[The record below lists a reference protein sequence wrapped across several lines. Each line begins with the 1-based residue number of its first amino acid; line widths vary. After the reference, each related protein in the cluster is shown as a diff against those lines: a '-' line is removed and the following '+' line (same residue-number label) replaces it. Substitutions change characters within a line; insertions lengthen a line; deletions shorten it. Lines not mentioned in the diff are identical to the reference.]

1 VTMHKLYTV
10 PEERIEEEVSRELTI
25 PLIEVREDEFEAYI
39 KERDLADFNERDKKI
54 LLAMSVVEQKQNWL
68 IYAIQIANRQMR
80 HLQAETIRQRKVN
93 EKQELQQKLDG
104 WKWGLIKWIGM
115 TLGAGVLASLAK
127 KWF

>member
-1 VTMHKLYTV
+1 MHKLYTV

-93 EKQELQQKLDG
+93 EKQELQQKLDS
-104 WKWGLIKWIGM
+104 WKWGLIKWVSM
-115 TLGAGVLASLAK
+115 TLGAGLLASLAK